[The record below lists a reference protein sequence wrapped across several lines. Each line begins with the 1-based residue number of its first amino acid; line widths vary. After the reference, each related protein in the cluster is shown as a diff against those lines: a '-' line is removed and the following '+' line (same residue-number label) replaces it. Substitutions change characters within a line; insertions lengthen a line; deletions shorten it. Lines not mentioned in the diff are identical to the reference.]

1 MHRVSLVV
9 GVLCLALAGVAA
21 ARSADQK
28 ASQQP
33 GKVTAAAPINLNTAT
48 SSQLEALPGVGPR
61 TAERII
67 EYREKNGGFKKI
79 EELMN
84 VQGVGEKSFL
94 KIKDLISVTPPKG
107 KDAGSAPRR

>member
-1 MHRVSLVV
+1 MRRISIVV
-9 GVLCLALAGVAA
+9 GVLVLVLLGVSTSHAASQKEDRQANKVAA
-21 ARSADQK
+21 SA
-28 ASQQP
+28 P
-33 GKVTAAAPINLNTAT
+33 VNLNTAT
-48 SSQLEALPGVGPR
+48 AIQLESLPGIGPR

-94 KIKDLISVTPPKG
+94 KIRDLISVTPPKG
-107 KDAGSAPRR
+107 KDAGPATKR